1 MSNKINSQK
10 SNIFKLRHK
19 ILFEGRKTNFTV
31 KQRQSLEKNQT
42 NYKIKNTKTIILY
55 RDEIN

>member
-1 MSNKINSQK
+1 MSNEINSQK

-19 ILFEGRKTNFTV
+19 ILFEGKEPNFTV

-42 NYKIKNTKTIILY
+42 NYKIRNTKT
-55 RDEIN
+55 